1 MNIKLFKKVYKSY
14 IYEFLNENAI
24 DNWIHGDLI
33 LSSCNERFLINY
45 PDHKTELSILNSSV
59 IFSKLLKKL
68 NDEDNF
74 INGYKFASSQKGYIL
89 TKNKIILNIM
99 AKSLRGR
106 AFKLL
111 ERANKKSGMD
121 IMDLMNE
128 RIFKNE

>member
-1 MNIKLFKKVYKSY
+1 MFI
-14 IYEFLNENAI
+14 I
-24 DNWIHGDLI
+24 LI
-33 LSSCNERFLINY
+33 SS
-45 PDHKTELSILNSSV
+45 KTELSVLNSSV
-59 IFSKLLKKL
+59 IFSKFLKKL
-68 NDEDNF
+68 DDENNF

-89 TKNKIILNIM
+89 TKNKTILNVM

-111 ERANKKSGMD
+111 ERSNKKSGMD